1 MTGGSMLLLTSRHFT
16 SLYFLCSYDAQ
27 DSGAD
32 DVQPVANRGNV
43 QRPRLPPITRPY
55 YPDARSQAPNLSIG
69 AAASPQ
75 RLPLLVRTPSSDSGL
90 LTKPSLPSAGRFV
103 SALVYHL
110 LFHVAL
116 S

>member
-1 MTGGSMLLLTSRHFT
+1 MVSLTSRHFT
-16 SLYFLCSYDAQ
+16 SLCFVCSYDAQ

-32 DVQPVANRGNV
+32 DAQPAANRGNV
-43 QRPRLPPITRPY
+43 QRPLLPPITRPC

-69 AAASPQ
+69 AVASPQ

-103 SALVYHL
+103 SALVSL
-110 LFHVAL
+110 LFHSAL